1 MVDVSALAA
10 LIVAAVA
17 LVVALAQLTQ
27 QLLATAYV
35 IRKCDRIVTGGLT
48 KGGTRQWHWRQFRF
62 TVNYQAVVFAL
73 PPSVYQNLGISSTI
87 QVNPPSKEIW
97 NRALKTRS
105 HRNSSQAC
113 WISLLQDLAQSSC
126 LSESDVCIREESGD
140 RIPEDLT
147 VAPGRVDCMTVLLSC
162 IAMGMQVFKY
172 SPTTGEVTLGGG
184 VGSISSSIHP
194 VLGGL
199 LHYSVFADEPTIGL
213 EAVQRHGRALVGK
226 EGIWANAVFGRFR
239 DRLYRP
245 EMVTLRELQ
254 ARKIKIL
261 RHQGWPEDKDGVT
274 NNDTI
279 GGAACFMAFGHVDAC
294 DTVPPSVVR
303 PWSAHF
309 AETIVKAH
317 HVNSMKRLSEG
328 ASVFHVPDTQ
338 HRQFEKTGFS
348 SPHDYMPLSTNVEP
362 ITAETLRELDED
374 SLLLPLDFSSQTQLS
389 TKWEWTLEHDRQDP
403 SSYCPPA
410 MLWGFLRM
418 MDCHLCVLMSFLVN
432 AGLQEKIPSRQFH
445 DWVDRFVAKAISK
458 LFDVGAP
465 SFGKASDFV
474 MNWPQSILA
483 SCADTLPNLEKNLL
497 PSLRCE
503 ASIFRRVIRLY
514 AELCILRPAYY
525 TVMMRAAHPIGPGL
539 TEESSIETALAYMA

>member
-62 TVNYQAVVFAL
+62 TVNYQAVVFSL

-87 QVNPPSKEIW
+87 QVNPPSMEIW
-97 NRALKTRS
+97 NRALKTRP
-105 HRNSSQAC
+105 HRSSSQAC
-113 WISLLQDLAQSSC
+113 WISLLQNLAQSSC
-126 LSESDVCIREESGD
+126 LSKNNVCIREESGD

-172 SPTTGEVTLGGG
+172 SPTTGEITLGGG

-239 DRLYRP
+239 DRRYRP
-245 EMVTLRELQ
+245 EMVTFSELQ
-254 ARKIKIL
+254 ARKLKIL
-261 RHQGWPEDKDGVT
+261 QRQGWPEDKDGVS

-303 PWSAHF
+303 PWSANF

-317 HVNSMKRLSEG
+317 QVNSMKRLCEG
-328 ASVFHVPDTQ
+328 ASSFQVPDTQ
-338 HRQFEKTGFS
+338 YTQFEKTGFS
-348 SPHDYMPLSTNVEP
+348 SPHDYLPPSPNVER
-362 ITAETLRELDED
+362 ITAEVLRELDKG
-374 SLLLPLDFSSQTQLS
+374 SLLLPLDFPSQMQLS
-389 TKWEWTLEHDRQDP
+389 TMPEWTFEHDRQDP
-403 SSYCPPA
+403 SLYCPPV
-410 MLWGFLRM
+410 MLWEFLRII
-418 MDCHLCVLMSFLVN
+418 DCHLRVLTAILKDV
-432 AGLQEKIPSRQFH
+432 GLQEGTPARQFY
-445 DWVDRFVAKAISK
+445 DWVDQFMAKAISK
-458 LFDVGAP
+458 LFDVGSPA
-465 SFGKASDFV
+465 FGKASDFV
-474 MNWPQSILA
+474 KNWPQNVLA
-483 SCADTLPNLEKNLL
+483 SCADTLPNLESNLL

-503 ASIFRRVIRLY
+503 ASVFRRIIRLY
-514 AELCILRPAYY
+514 AELYILRAAYY